1 MRWRNYNNIM
11 PEDFSELENR
21 LTDTARA
28 SLERAGAIAFG
39 NGSPYVGTEH
49 LLLGVLAQNSSLG
62 ARVLADSGV
71 TLERAETALDLTPRS
86 FVVVMNERGV
96 SQEIMQTIRTA
107 WQLAIEFGQEFIGTE
122 HLVYSI
128 VSQMEARATQLLKDM
143 NVDIET
149 LRADLEQ
156 MFDRQQYESMA
167 EPGATTKSKD
177 MGALEK
183 YGINLT
189 KQALNNELDPVIG
202 REKEIDRMVT
212 ILGRRRKNNPA
223 LIGEPG
229 VGKTAVVE
237 GLAQR
242 IADGKVPEFLL
253 GRQLFQ
259 LDLVAMIA
267 GTKYRG
273 EFEER
278 LQKVLTVLKKHP
290 EIIVFIDEL
299 HVLVGAGASEGS
311 MDAANI
317 VKPALARGEIRMIGA
332 TTFDE
337 YRKHIEKDMALTRR
351 FQTVVV
357 EEPSV
362 EEAMMMVQ
370 GLASRMAS
378 HHQVAI
384 EEKVLRQAV
393 ELSERYVADRQLP
406 DKAIDVIDEAAALL
420 RSEKAPTSSK
430 KHRYDRQIKQLARK
444 IDIAVEEQNYEQAA
458 LHKVQLIQLEE
469 TAKKLNSSKGPE
481 LELTE
486 RYVRRAVAAM
496 TDIPLAHIDHNQL
509 KTLSKLEARL
519 KKHIVGQDDV
529 IDEVSRAIK
538 RARSGLASASRPLG
552 SFVFLG
558 PTGVGKT
565 ELARVLAREVFG
577 SEKALIKIDMS
588 ELGEKHTA
596 SRLVGAPAGYVGYE
610 DGGKLT
616 DSVRRRPYSIVLFD
630 EIEKAHPDV
639 LNLLLQLLEDGQ
651 LTDAKGKVVSFR
663 QTIII
668 LTSNVGAEKMV
679 REAELGFQSTTKKQD
694 QHVQDLHE
702 RNSKE
707 ARRELEDIM
716 RPELLNRF
724 DGIVTFRALTKRA
737 VGRIFDLMASE
748 TIALVGAQGR
758 SLRIMPSAKRL
769 MTNEGYDERH
779 GVRPLRRVIERQ
791 LVGAVADVLIDGDSQ
806 PGDILEARTKN
817 GQVVI
822 EVKKGA

>member
-1 MRWRNYNNIM
+1 M
-11 PEDFSELENR
+11 PEDFSELEHK

-28 SLERAGAIAFG
+28 SLERAGAIAYG

-71 TLERAETALDLTPRS
+71 TLERAENALDLTPRS
-86 FVVVMNERGV
+86 FVVVMTDQGI

-107 WQLAIEFGQEFIGTE
+107 WQLATEFGQEFIGTE

-128 VSQMEARATQLLKDM
+128 LSQDDARATRLLHDM
-143 NVDIET
+143 NVDIGT

-156 MFDRQQYESMA
+156 MFDRQQYESLA
-167 EPGATTKSKD
+167 EPATSKTSKD
-177 MGALEK
+177 MGVLEK
-183 YGINLT
+183 YGVDLT
-189 KQALNNELDPVIG
+189 RKALDGELDPVIG

-242 IADGKVPEFLL
+242 ITNGKVPEFLH
-253 GRQLFQ
+253 GKRVVQ

-273 EFEER
+273 QFEER
-278 LQKVLTVLKKHP
+278 LQKVLGVLRKHP

-299 HVLVGAGASEGS
+299 HVLIGAGAAEGS

-337 YRKHIEKDMALTRR
+337 YRKHIEKDAALTRR
-351 FQTVVV
+351 FQTVTVN
-357 EEPSV
+357 EPSV
-362 EEAMMMVQ
+362 DEAVAMVR
-370 GLASRMAS
+370 GLGSRLAE
-378 HHQVAI
+378 HHRVTLADD
-384 EEKVLRQAV
+384 VMRQAV
-393 ELSERYVADRQLP
+393 ELAERYITDRQLP

-420 RSEKAPTSSK
+420 RSEKAPMSSK

-458 LHKVQLIQLEE
+458 MLKVQMVQLEQQAAGAE
-469 TAKKLNSSKGPE
+469 SSSEPRF
-481 LELTE
+481 ELTE

-496 TDIPLAHIDHNQL
+496 TDIPLAHIDQYQL
-509 KTLSKLEARL
+509 KSLSQLEKRL
-519 KKHIVGQDDV
+519 KKRIVGQD
-529 IDEVSRAIK
+529 EVVAEVARAIK

-552 SFVFLG
+552 SFIFLG

-565 ELARVLAREVFG
+565 ELARVLADEVFG
-577 SEKALIKIDMS
+577 GEKALIKIDMS
-588 ELGEKHTA
+588 ELSEKHTA
-596 SRLVGAPAGYVGYE
+596 SRLVGAPAGYVGYD

-616 DSVRRRPYSIVLFD
+616 ESVRRRPYSVVLFD

-651 LTDAKGKVVSFR
+651 LTDAQGKVVSFR

-679 REAELGFQSTTKKQD
+679 REAELGFQSTSQEQS
-694 QHVQDLHE
+694 QHMDDLHR
-702 RNSKE
+702 RNSRE
-707 ARRELEDIM
+707 ARRELEQM
-716 RPELLNRF
+716 LRPELLNRF
-724 DGIVTFRALTKRA
+724 DGILTFRALTRPV
-737 VGRIFDLMASE
+737 VGKIFDIMAGEVVS
-748 TIALVGAQGR
+748 LVAAQGR
-758 SLRIMPSAKRL
+758 ALKIMPSAKRHL
-769 MTNEGYDERH
+769 ITEGYDEH
-779 GVRPLRRVIERQ
+779 LGVRPLRRVIERQ
-791 LVGAVADVLIDGDSQ
+791 LVGAVADVLIEGSSQ
-806 PGDILEARTKN
+806 PGDVLEARAKK
-817 GQVVI
+817 GQVSIDVRQS
-822 EVKKGA
+822 